1 MAFTGSFTKTN
12 DGATAL
18 NAFIIADTS
27 SYADEAKVTFSGRK
41 VYLYD
46 IYGDAIVDA
55 ATGLGY
61 WDFSFASFPDD
72 EIAINTLSE
81 DIALKIRLV
90 WESLN
95 PQVGSTYIA
104 YESFDFLDYANQFK
118 YGKVLALAGNKNLK
132 SNKNFFET
140 LSILQANIDS
150 SHTSIA
156 NDDQYESQMCIL
168 NTQYIMANPN
178 LFY

>member
-27 SYADEAKVTFSGRK
+27 SYADEAKNTFTDRYFTIYEVDGTK
-41 VYLYD
+41 VSD
-46 IYGDAIVDA
+46 PS
-55 ATGLGY
+55 TGLDY
-61 WDFSFASFPDD
+61 WEFGFSDYPDD
-72 EIAINTLSE
+72 E
-81 DIALKIRLV
+81 RLV
-90 WESLN
+90 NVLTEDVALRIEMTWVSDD
-95 PQVGSTYIA
+95 PQVGSTYID
-104 YESFDFLDYANQFK
+104 YEAFDFLDYANQFK
-118 YGKVLALAGNKNLK
+118 YGKVQELAYNKSLK

-168 NTQYIMANPN
+168 NAQYIMANPN